1 MGAQLSLPWP
11 LWPWLSLRPM
21 LGDTDMAALTDTATD
36 TGTDTDM
43 ARGPLTPAP
52 MPGVTDMAAPT
63 ATVTD
68 TDTDTD
74 MARGPLM
81 PSLLLLLRLSLR
93 PMPTTDTALVSMA
106 TTLTATD
113 SPPMLATDTDTIMAR
128 GQLTPM
134 PGDTDTAAHT
144 DTATDTDTDTDMARG
159 PLMPMPGDTDT
170 AAPTDTDTATGTDT
184 LMASKLPPNLVAC
197 HRTPMSSK
205 YLSHSC

>member
-1 MGAQLSLPWP
+1 MG
-11 LWPWLSLRPM
+11 
-21 LGDTDMAALTDTATD
+21 
-36 TGTDTDM
+36 M
-43 ARGPLTPAP
+43 ARGPLMPAP
-52 MPGVTDMAAPT
+52 MLGVTDTAAPT

-81 PSLLLLLRLSLR
+81 PSLLLLLRPSLRLR
-93 PMPTTDTALVSMA
+93 PMPTTDMALVSMA

-113 SPPMLATDTDTIMAR
+113 SPMLATDTDTIMAR
-128 GQLTPM
+128 GPLTPM
-134 PGDTDTAAHT
+134 PGDTDTAAH
-144 DTATDTDTDTDMARG
+144 
-159 PLMPMPGDTDT
+159 
-170 AAPTDTDTATGTDT
+170 TDTDTATGTDT

>member
-1 MGAQLSLPWP
+1 MG
-11 LWPWLSLRPM
+11 
-21 LGDTDMAALTDTATD
+21 
-36 TGTDTDM
+36 
-43 ARGPLTPAP
+43 
-52 MPGVTDMAAPT
+52 
-63 ATVTD
+63 
-68 TDTDTD
+68 
-74 MARGPLM
+74 M
-81 PSLLLLLRLSLR
+81 PSLLLLLRPSLRLR

-128 GQLTPM
+128 GPLTPM
-134 PGDTDTAAHT
+134 PGATDTAAHT
-144 DTATDTDTDTDMARG
+144 DTATATDTDTMARG

-170 AAPTDTDTATGTDT
+170 AAHTDTDTATGTDT

>member
-1 MGAQLSLPWP
+1 MG
-11 LWPWLSLRPM
+11 WPWLSLRPM

-36 TGTDTDM
+36 TDM

-52 MPGVTDMAAPT
+52 MLGVTDMAAPT
-63 ATVTD
+63 DTVTD

-81 PSLLLLLRLSLR
+81 PSLLLLLRPSLRLR

-134 PGDTDTAAHT
+134 PGDTDTA
-144 DTATDTDTDTDMARG
+144 
-159 PLMPMPGDTDT
+159 
-170 AAPTDTDTATGTDT
+170 TGTDT

-205 YLSHSC
+205 YLSHS

>member
-1 MGAQLSLPWP
+1 MG
-11 LWPWLSLRPM
+11 
-21 LGDTDMAALTDTATD
+21 AALTDTA
-36 TGTDTDM
+36 TDTDM

-52 MPGVTDMAAPT
+52 MLGVTDMAAPT

-81 PSLLLLLRLSLR
+81 PSLLLLLRPSLRLR
-93 PMPTTDTALVSMA
+93 PMPITDTALVSMA

-144 DTATDTDTDTDMARG
+144 DTVTDTDTDTDMARG
-159 PLMPMPGDTDT
+159 PLMPSLRPGDTT
-170 AAPTDTDTATGTDT
+170 AAHTDTDTATGTDT

>member
-1 MGAQLSLPWP
+1 MGQLSLPWP

-52 MPGVTDMAAPT
+52 MLGVTDMAAPM

-74 MARGPLM
+74 TARGPLM
-81 PSLLLLLRLSLR
+81 PSLLLLLRPSLRLR

-113 SPPMLATDTDTIMAR
+113 SPMLATDTDTIMAR
-128 GQLTPM
+128 GPLTPM

-144 DTATDTDTDTDMARG
+144 ATDTATGTDMARG

-170 AAPTDTDTATGTDT
+170 AAHTATDTATGTDT
-184 LMASKLPPNLVAC
+184 LMASKLPL
-197 HRTPMSSK
+197 
-205 YLSHSC
+205 

>member
-1 MGAQLSLPWP
+1 MG
-11 LWPWLSLRPM
+11 
-21 LGDTDMAALTDTATD
+21 D
-36 TGTDTDM
+36 TGTDTM

-52 MPGVTDMAAPT
+52 MLGVTDMAAPT
-63 ATVTD
+63 AMVTD

-81 PSLLLLLRLSLR
+81 PSLLLLLRPSLRLR
-93 PMPTTDTALVSMA
+93 PMPTTDTALVSMV

-113 SPPMLATDTDTIMAR
+113 SPMLATDTDTIMAR
-128 GQLTPM
+128 GPLTPM
-134 PGDTDTAAHT
+134 PGDTDTAAH
-144 DTATDTDTDTDMARG
+144 
-159 PLMPMPGDTDT
+159 
-170 AAPTDTDTATGTDT
+170 TDTDTATGTDT

>member
-1 MGAQLSLPWP
+1 MG
-11 LWPWLSLRPM
+11 
-21 LGDTDMAALTDTATD
+21 
-36 TGTDTDM
+36 
-43 ARGPLTPAP
+43 
-52 MPGVTDMAAPT
+52 
-63 ATVTD
+63 
-68 TDTDTD
+68 
-74 MARGPLM
+74 M
-81 PSLLLLLRLSLR
+81 PSLLLLLRPSLRLR

-128 GQLTPM
+128 GQLTLM
-134 PGDTDTAAHT
+134 PGDT

-159 PLMPMPGDTDT
+159 PLTPMPGDTDT

-205 YLSHSC
+205 YLSHS

>member
-1 MGAQLSLPWP
+1 MG
-11 LWPWLSLRPM
+11 WPWLSLRPM

-36 TGTDTDM
+36 TGTDTM

-52 MPGVTDMAAPT
+52 TLGVTDMAAPT

-81 PSLLLLLRLSLR
+81 PSLLLLLRPSLRLR

-128 GQLTPM
+128 GPLTPIPGATDTAAPTDTATDTDTMARGPLTPM
-134 PGDTDTAAHT
+134 PGDTDTAT
-144 DTATDTDTDTDMARG
+144 R
-159 PLMPMPGDTDT
+159 
-170 AAPTDTDTATGTDT
+170 TDT
-184 LMASKLPPNLVAC
+184 LMASKLPLDLVAC

-205 YLSHSC
+205 YLSHS

>member
-1 MGAQLSLPWP
+1 MG
-11 LWPWLSLRPM
+11 WPWLSLRPM

-36 TGTDTDM
+36 TGTDIM

-52 MPGVTDMAAPT
+52 MLGVTDMAAPT

-68 TDTDTD
+68 TDTDT

-81 PSLLLLLRLSLR
+81 PSLLLLLRPSLRLR
-93 PMPTTDTALVSMA
+93 PMPTTDTALASMA

-113 SPPMLATDTDTIMAR
+113 SPMLATDTDTTMAR
-128 GQLTPM
+128 GPLTPM
-134 PGDTDTAAHT
+134 PA
-144 DTATDTDTDTDMARG
+144 DTDTDTMARG

-170 AAPTDTDTATGTDT
+170 AAHTDTDTATGTDT